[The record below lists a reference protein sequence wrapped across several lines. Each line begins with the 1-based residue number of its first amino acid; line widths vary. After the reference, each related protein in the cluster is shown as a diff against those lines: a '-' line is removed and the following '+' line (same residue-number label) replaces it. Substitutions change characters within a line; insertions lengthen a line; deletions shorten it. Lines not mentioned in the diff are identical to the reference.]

1 MVKQIGSFK
10 DGAEFIYNQVAG
22 VNRVKLS
29 DEEYEKIDLKYYD
42 YLMNT
47 DMNLIYPKVKKI
59 LGLNILHSDVDFS
72 IFDKMP
78 KTWGIYCNLGIS
90 VVSSERNASKSR

>member
-1 MVKQIGSFK
+1 MVKQIKSFK
-10 DGAEFIYNQVAG
+10 DGAEFIYNQVTG

-29 DEEYEKIDLKYYD
+29 DEEYEKIDLKYYE

-59 LGLNILHSDVDFS
+59 LGLNILHDDVDFR

-90 VVSSERNASKSR
+90 VVNSERNASKSR